1 MKEKSVR
8 TIPKTK
14 SSFTSESERSKPLR
28 RVAAYARVST
38 DLPEQLTS
46 YEAQIRYYT
55 DYIKNHDGW
64 EFAGMYTDEG
74 ITGTSTKHREGFKQ
88 MIADALD
95 GKIDLII
102 TKSISRF
109 ARNTVDSLTA
119 IRNLKAQGI
128 ECYFEK
134 ENINTFDG
142 RGELLLTIMSSL
154 AQEEARS
161 VSENCTWGLRRR
173 FAEGKVS
180 VPFKNFLGYDRDA
193 DGNLAVNKS
202 QAKLV
207 RRIYGMYLSGIGA
220 GAIANTFSQENIPAP
235 SGGSKWYAST
245 VKSILT
251 NEKYKGDALL
261 QKTYTED
268 FLTKSKKINNGEVQ
282 QYYVKNNHEPIIEPR
297 IFDMV
302 QEIMRKGNRRIS
314 AHVFS
319 GKVICGRCKSVYG
332 SRVWHSSD
340 KYRRRVWQC
349 CRSLSGEAKCAA
361 PHLYDEQ
368 IENAFLS
375 ALNKLLSAK
384 NNIRGDFE
392 LINKKFPHTGKAV
405 ERLYTEDIAVT
416 EFDSDL
422 WLSLVDFMT
431 VNSRE
436 DIRVTFRNGRSVR
449 A

>member
-1 MKEKSVR
+1 MKEKSVHA
-8 TIPKTK
+8 IPKTINR
-14 SSFTSESERSKPLR
+14 FEQESEQNKPLKK
-28 RVAAYARVST
+28 VAAYARVST

-74 ITGTSTKHREGFKQ
+74 ITGTSTKRREGFKQ

-95 GKIDLII
+95 GKIDLVI
-102 TKSISRF
+102 TKSVSRF

-119 IRNLKAQGI
+119 IRNLKAQGV

-134 ENINTFDG
+134 ENISTFDG
-142 RGELLLTIMSSL
+142 RGELLLAIMSSL

-161 VSENCTWGLRRR
+161 ISENCTWGLRRR

-180 VPFKNFLGYDRDA
+180 VPFVNFLGYDRGA
-193 DGNLAVNKS
+193 DGNLVINKA

-207 RRIYGMYLSGIGA
+207 RRIYGMYLSGMGS
-220 GAIANTFSQENIPAP
+220 GAIAKTFSQENIPAP
-235 SGGSKWYAST
+235 SGGGKWYAST
-245 VKSILT
+245 VKSILK

-261 QKTYTED
+261 QKTYTSD
-268 FLTKSKKINNGEVQ
+268 FLTKAKKINNGEVQ

-297 IFDMV
+297 IYDMV
-302 QEIMRKGNRRIS
+302 QDMMQKGNRRIS
-314 AHVFS
+314 AHAFS
-319 GKVICGRCKSVYG
+319 GKIICGRCKSIYG
-332 SRVWHSSD
+332 SRVWHSND

-349 CRSLSGEAKCAA
+349 SQSKGGGQKCSA
-361 PHLYDEQ
+361 PHLYDEH
-368 IENAFLS
+368 IENAFRS
-375 ALNKLLSAK
+375 AIYKLLADK
-384 NNIRGDFE
+384 NNIREDFE
-392 LINKKFPHTGKAV
+392 LISKQLPQTSKAV
-405 ERLYTEDIAVT
+405 EKLYAKDFVMT
-416 EFDSDL
+416 EFDRDL
-422 WLSLVDFMT
+422 WLSLVDFVT

-436 DIRVTFRNGRSVR
+436 DILVTFRNGGSVR